1 MKQKVI
7 YLFLS
12 LMLTSISVSAQT
24 GGGRITGVVIDD
36 SGEEPLPGTTIFI
49 EELKKGIAT
58 DEQGDF
64 SFSDIPTGTYTLTVS
79 FMGYRTQTRK
89 VTVGNERGSNH
100 HPSES
105 RFQIVG

>member
-49 EELKKGIAT
+49 EDTAWW
-58 DEQGDF
+58 
-64 SFSDIPTGTYTLTVS
+64 V
-79 FMGYRTQTRK
+79 
-89 VTVGNERGSNH
+89 V
-100 HPSES
+100 
-105 RFQIVG
+105 

>member
-36 SGEEPLPGTTIFI
+36 SGEEPLPDNYLYRGA
-49 EELKKGIAT
+49 EKGHR
-58 DEQGDF
+58 D
-64 SFSDIPTGTYTLTVS
+64 
-79 FMGYRTQTRK
+79 K
-89 VTVGNERGSNH
+89 
-100 HPSES
+100 
-105 RFQIVG
+105 